1 MLFVIQKKEKKE
13 LFSKKSLIPKKSIDR
28 KFSKKLDI
36 KSFEFLN
43 RSVLHSMFDETYR
56 QEKDETWFRY
66 KTPKY
71 KSRAEIFCRKQMLDL
86 YWNGLDEETL

>member
-1 MLFVIQKKEKKE
+1 MLFVKQKKEKKE

-56 QEKDETWFRY
+56 QEKDET
-66 KTPKY
+66 
-71 KSRAEIFCRKQMLDL
+71 
-86 YWNGLDEETL
+86 